1 VGKGLRS
8 LVGVSTLCANLCQGE
23 LCMRRKG
30 AIVRL
35 AVVAIVMPLLLATTL
50 WARTM
55 YVSDIF
61 EIVVRSEK
69 NSETGRNI
77 IKLLPTGTAVEVI
90 DMDDSWATIR
100 LPDGRTGYTL
110 KRYLLT
116 RLPYKLTAEKLQEEV
131 EEQRQRLVTLTEQ
144 LTELQEEH
152 RRLQDTSRE
161 QELQLTDVT
170 TKYEQ
175 LRQDATGFLQLRADY
190 THLQQAHQQSQQQL
204 NELQDSHLL
213 LKKSRNLSWF
223 LSGAGV
229 MLAGWIIG
237 MITERFRGRRKRQ
250 GGYSY
255 QLPM

>member
-1 VGKGLRS
+1 
-8 LVGVSTLCANLCQGE
+8 
-23 LCMRRKG
+23 MRRKG

-35 AVVAIVMPLLLATTL
+35 AVVAIVMQLLLATTL

-175 LRQDATGFLQLRADY
+175 LRQDATEFLQLRADY

>member
-1 VGKGLRS
+1 
-8 LVGVSTLCANLCQGE
+8 
-23 LCMRRKG
+23 MRRKG

-35 AVVAIVMPLLLATTL
+35 VVLVLVGQLLLATTL
-50 WARTM
+50 SARTM
-55 YVSDIF
+55 YVSDTF

-69 NSETGRNI
+69 NSESGRNI

-90 DMDDSWATIR
+90 HMDDSWATIQ

-110 KRYLLT
+110 KRYLLS
-116 RLPYKLTAEKLQEEV
+116 RLPYKMMADQLQEQA

-144 LTELQEEH
+144 LTALQEEH
-152 RRLQDTSRE
+152 QRLQGSSRG
-161 QELQLTDVT
+161 QEAQLTDIT
-170 TKYEQ
+170 QKYEQ
-175 LRQDATGFLQLRADY
+175 LRQDASQVLQLKAEH
-190 THLQQAHQQSQQQL
+190 THLTQVYQQSQQQL
-204 NELQDSHLL
+204 TALQEAHLS

-250 GGYSY
+250 GSYSY
-255 QLPM
+255 QLPS

>member
-1 VGKGLRS
+1 
-8 LVGVSTLCANLCQGE
+8 
-23 LCMRRKG
+23 M
-30 AIVRL
+30 VRL
-35 AVVAIVMPLLLATTL
+35 AIVAIVVQLLLTTTL

-55 YVSDIF
+55 YVSDTF

-69 NSETGRNI
+69 NSESGRNI
-77 IKLLPTGTAVEVI
+77 IKLLPTGTAVEVV
-90 DMDDSWATIR
+90 DMDDSWATVQ

-116 RLPYKLTAEKLQEEV
+116 RLPYKLMAEQLQAEV
-131 EEQRQRLVTLTEQ
+131 EAQRQRLVTLTEQ
-144 LTELQEEH
+144 LTELQAEH

-175 LRQDATGFLQLRADY
+175 LRQDATEFLQLRADY
-190 THLQQAHQQSQQQL
+190 THLQQVHQQNQRQL
-204 NELQDSHLL
+204 NELQNSHVL

-255 QLPM
+255 QLPI

>member
-1 VGKGLRS
+1 MRGKGD
-8 LVGVSTLCANLCQGE
+8 
-23 LCMRRKG
+23 
-30 AIVRL
+30 IVRL
-35 AVVAIVMPLLLATTL
+35 VVLAIVGQLLLATTL

-55 YVSDIF
+55 YVSDTF

-69 NSETGRNI
+69 NTETGRNI

-90 DMDDSWATIR
+90 EMDDSWATVQ

-110 KRYLLT
+110 KRYLLS

-131 EEQRQRLVTLTEQ
+131 EEQRQRLATLTEQ
-144 LTELQEEH
+144 LTTLQTEH
-152 RRLQDTSRE
+152 RRLQETSRG
-161 QELQLTDVT
+161 QATQLTDIT
-170 TKYEQ
+170 KKYEQ
-175 LRQDATGFLQLRADY
+175 LRQGASEYLQLKADY
-190 THLQQAHQQSQQQL
+190 THLQQVHEQGQQQL
-204 NELQDSHLL
+204 SALEESHLL

-250 GGYSY
+250 GSYSY
-255 QLPM
+255 QLPS

>member
-1 VGKGLRS
+1 
-8 LVGVSTLCANLCQGE
+8 
-23 LCMRRKG
+23 
-30 AIVRL
+30 VRL
-35 AVVAIVMPLLLATTL
+35 AVVAIVMQLLLATTL

-175 LRQDATGFLQLRADY
+175 LRQDATEFLQLRADY

>member
-1 VGKGLRS
+1 
-8 LVGVSTLCANLCQGE
+8 
-23 LCMRRKG
+23 M
-30 AIVRL
+30 VRL
-35 AVVAIVMPLLLATTL
+35 SVVAIVMQLLLATTL

-55 YVSDIF
+55 YVSDTF

-69 NSETGRNI
+69 NSESGRNI

-90 DMDDSWATIR
+90 DMDDSWATVQ

-110 KRYLLT
+110 KRYLLS

-144 LTELQEEH
+144 LTALQEEH
-152 RRLQDTSRE
+152 RRLQDVSRE
-161 QELQLTDVT
+161 QEGQLTDVT
-170 TKYEQ
+170 KKYEQ
-175 LRQDATGFLQLRADY
+175 LRQDAAEFLQLRADY
-190 THLQQAHQQSQQQL
+190 TQLQQVHEQNQRQL
-204 NELQDSHLL
+204 AELQDSHLL

-255 QLPM
+255 QLPI